1 MHLEKLDLNLLVVID
16 ALLRTSSV
24 TVAAAELNLTQSAVS
39 SALKRARAHFEDEIF
54 FYDGQRM
61 SPTPFGQSIAG
72 IVPEMVT
79 RLRALSRMRA
89 TTDLVSLNRQ
99 FTVIASDYVAA
110 VFLSTVARRL
120 AQAAPG
126 VSLAVVPFS
135 EDSMDRFNR
144 GKIDFM
150 IGPSFW
156 SEADLNRAALFKDDF
171 KCVVCKSNPLCSTG
185 LTLDGFLNAPHV
197 VTNFFVGHG
206 KSHFENWL
214 DEQNFSIKIAASL
227 PSFVVLPHYISGT
240 ENISTI
246 HKRLLNQIVHLKD
259 LASFEPPCDIPPL
272 IEYLTWKDHQ
282 EFDVEAMLMREFML
296 AIATNM

>member
-1 MHLEKLDLNLLVVID
+1 VHLEKLDLNLLVVID
-16 ALLRTSSV
+16 ALFRTSSV
-24 TVAAAELNLTQSAVS
+24 TDAAAELNLTQSAVS

-110 VFLSTVARRL
+110 VCLSAVSKRLSQVA
-120 AQAAPG
+120 PD

-135 EDSMDRFNR
+135 EDSMDRFHR

-150 IGPSFW
+150 IGPSYW
-156 SEADLNRAALFKDDF
+156 SAASYKRAALFEDGF
-171 KCVVCKSNPLCSTG
+171 ECIVCKTNPVCKTG
-185 LTLDGFLNAPHV
+185 LTFEKFQDSPHV
-197 VTNFFVGHG
+197 VTNFFVGEG

-214 DEQNFSIKIAASL
+214 DEQNFDIKIVASL

-240 ENISTI
+240 ANIATI
-246 HKRLLNQIVHLKD
+246 HKRLLSQIGHLKD
-259 LASFEPPCDIPPL
+259 LVCFDPPCDIPPL
-272 IEYLTWKDHQ
+272 TEYLTWKEHQ
-282 EFDVEAMLMREFML
+282 EFDVEATLMREFML
-296 AIATNM
+296 EIGKSI

>member
-24 TVAAAELNLTQSAVS
+24 TVAATELNLTQSAVS
-39 SALKRARAHFEDEIF
+39 SALKRARAHFEDEIL
-54 FYDGQRM
+54 FYDGQKM

-72 IVPEMVT
+72 IVPEMVI

-110 VFLSTVARRL
+110 VFLSSVVQRL
-120 AQAAPG
+120 SKAAPG

-156 SEADLNRAALFKDDF
+156 SVPDQNRAALFEDGF
-171 KCVVCKSNPLCSTG
+171 KCVLCKTNPLCETG
-185 LTLDGFLNAPHV
+185 LTLDAFLNSPHV
-197 VTNFFVGHG
+197 LTNFFVGHG

-214 DEQNFSIKIAASL
+214 EEQNFLIKVAASL

-240 ENISTI
+240 ANISTI
-246 HKRLLNQIVHLKD
+246 HKRLLSHVVHLED
-259 LASFEPPCDIPPL
+259 LVSFEPPCDIPPL
-272 IEYLTWKDHQ
+272 TEHLSWKNHQ
-282 EFDVEAMLMREFML
+282 EFDVEAKLMREFML
-296 AIATNM
+296 EIAKNM

>member
-39 SALKRARAHFEDEIF
+39 SALKRARAHFEDEIL
-54 FYDGQRM
+54 FYDGQKM

-72 IVPEMVT
+72 IVPEMVM

-110 VFLSTVARRL
+110 VFLSSVSKRL
-120 AQAAPG
+120 STEAPG
-126 VSLAVVPFS
+126 VSLAIVPFS

-156 SEADLNRAALFKDDF
+156 SAADLNRAALFEDGF
-171 KCVVCKSNPLCSTG
+171 KCLVCKSNPLCQTG
-185 LTLDGFLNAPHV
+185 LTLDRFLSSPHV

-214 DEQNFSIKIAASL
+214 EEQNFNIKIAASL

-240 ENISTI
+240 VNISTI
-246 HKRLLNQIVHLKD
+246 HKRLLGQIVHLTD
-259 LASFEPPCDIPPL
+259 LVSLDPPCDIPAL
-272 IEYLTWKDHQ
+272 TEYLTWKDHQ
-282 EFDVEAMLMREFML
+282 EFDVEATLLRDFML
-296 AIATNM
+296 EMAKNI

>member
-1 MHLEKLDLNLLVVID
+1 VHLEKLDLNLLVVID
-16 ALLRTSSV
+16 ALFRTSSV
-24 TVAAAELNLTQSAVS
+24 TDAAVELNLTQSAVS
-39 SALKRARAHFEDEIF
+39 SALKRARAHFEDEIL

-89 TTDLVSLNRQ
+89 KTELVSLNRQ

-110 VFLSTVARRL
+110 VCLSAVSKRL
-120 AQAAPG
+120 ALIAPD

-135 EDSMDRFNR
+135 EASMDRFHR

-156 SEADLNRAALFKDDF
+156 SAADLNRAALFEDGF
-171 KCVVCKSNPLCSTG
+171 KCVVCKSNPFSKTG

-214 DEQNFSIKIAASL
+214 DEQNFNIKIAASL

-240 ENISTI
+240 ANISTI
-246 HKRLLNQIVHLKD
+246 HKRLLKQIEHLEDLVHLD
-259 LASFEPPCDIPPL
+259 PPCEIPPL
-272 IEYLTWKDHQ
+272 VEYLTWKDNQ
-282 EFDVEAMLMREFML
+282 DFDVEAILMREFIMD
-296 AIATNM
+296 IGKYI

>member
-24 TVAAAELNLTQSAVS
+24 TDAAADLNLTQSAVS

-54 FYDGQRM
+54 FYDGQKMR
-61 SPTPFGQSIAG
+61 PTPFGQTIAG
-72 IVPEMVT
+72 IVPEMVM

-89 TTDLVSLNRQ
+89 KTDLGSLNRR

-110 VFLSTVARRL
+110 VCLSIISKQLSVVA
-120 AQAAPG
+120 PD

-156 SEADLNRAALFKDDF
+156 SAEGFNRAALFEEEF
-171 KCVVCKSNPLCSTG
+171 RCVVCKTNPLSKTG
-185 LTLDGFLNAPHV
+185 MTLEGFLNAPHV
-197 VTNFFVGHG
+197 VTNFFVGDG

-214 DEQNFSIKIAASL
+214 HEQNITIKIAASL

-240 ENISTI
+240 ANISTI
-246 HKRLLNQIVHLKD
+246 HKRLLNQIEHLEGLVHL
-259 LASFEPPCDIPPL
+259 EPPFEIPNL
-272 IEYLTWKDHQ
+272 TEYLIWREHQ
-282 EFDVEAMLMREFML
+282 EFDVEAILIREFIMEVGRHV
-296 AIATNM
+296 

>member
-24 TVAAAELNLTQSAVS
+24 TDAAADLNLTQSAVS
-39 SALKRARAHFEDEIF
+39 SALKRARSHFEDEIF

-61 SPTPFGQSIAG
+61 RPTPFGQAIAG
-72 IVPEMVT
+72 LVPEMVM

-89 TTDLVSLNRQ
+89 TTDLGSLNRR

-110 VFLSTVARRL
+110 VCLSTISKQLSVVA
-120 AQAAPG
+120 PD

-135 EDSMDRFNR
+135 EDSMARFNR

-156 SEADLNRAALFKDDF
+156 SSPGFNRAALFEDEF
-171 KCVVCKSNPLCSTG
+171 RCVVCRSNPLSKTG
-185 LTLDGFLNAPHV
+185 LTREGFLNSPHV
-197 VTNFFVGHG
+197 VTNFFVGNG

-214 DEQNFSIKIAASL
+214 DEQNISIKISASL

-240 ENISTI
+240 ANISTI
-246 HKRLLNQIVHLKD
+246 HKRLIKQIEHLGDLVHL
-259 LASFEPPCDIPPL
+259 EPPFDIPNITEFL
-272 IEYLTWKDHQ
+272 IWREHQ
-282 EFDVEAMLMREFML
+282 EFDVEAVLMREFML
-296 AIATNM
+296 AIGRQV

>member
-39 SALKRARAHFEDEIF
+39 SALKRARAHFEDEIL
-54 FYDGQRM
+54 FYDGQKM

-72 IVPEMVT
+72 IVPEMVM

-110 VFLSTVARRL
+110 VFLSTVSKRL
-120 AQAAPG
+120 SSEAPG

-156 SEADLNRAALFKDDF
+156 TGPDLNRAAMFEDGF
-171 KCVVCKSNPLCSTG
+171 KCVVCKSNPVCRTG
-185 LTLDGFLNAPHV
+185 LTLEAFLNAPHV

-214 DEQNFSIKIAASL
+214 DEQNFNIKIAASL

-240 ENISTI
+240 ANISTI
-246 HKRLLNQIVHLKD
+246 HTRLLKQIQHLEDLVHI
-259 LASFEPPCDIPPL
+259 EPPCDIPPL
-272 IEYLTWKDHQ
+272 TEYLTWKDHQ
-282 EFDVEAMLMREFML
+282 EFDVEARLLRNFML
-296 AIATNM
+296 EIAETM